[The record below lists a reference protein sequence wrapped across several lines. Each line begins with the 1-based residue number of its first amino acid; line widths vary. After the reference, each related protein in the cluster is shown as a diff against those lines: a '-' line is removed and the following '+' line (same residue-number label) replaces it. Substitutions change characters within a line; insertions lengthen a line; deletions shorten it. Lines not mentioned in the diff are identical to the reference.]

1 MLNGSHSSDGSWE
14 AERKKREDSQNPLH
28 RYTLNDLI
36 SFHQASPLNSTMF
49 QSPSPQTHRE
59 RELISYRA
67 MGNSPNHSARGK
79 SSNPQHMRHSSQP
92 QCRGTLILMTVLQG
106 THSSTLQSHR
116 TFIQSTV
123 PWNTHPKQYHETL
136 IPTTEPGDTDPS
148 HSAMRHYSTYSG
160 MGH

>member
-1 MLNGSHSSDGSWE
+1 MLNESHSSDGSWK
-14 AERKKREDSQNPLH
+14 AERKKREDSQNLLH
-28 RYTLNDLI
+28 GYTPNDLI

-59 RELISYRA
+59 REPISYRA
-67 MGNSPNHSARGK
+67 MGNSP
-79 SSNPQHMRHSSQP
+79 NPQHMRHSSQP
-92 QCRGTLILMTVLQG
+92 QCRGTPILMTVPQG
-106 THSSTLQSHR
+106 THSSTLQSHG

-123 PWNTHPKQYHETL
+123 PWNTHSKQCHETP

-148 HSAMRHYSTYSG
+148 QSAMRHYSTYSG